1 LSPRAIGR
9 VRRRS
14 TFTALRRPA
23 GRATAGPLR
32 VSWIP
37 PQTDDAFPLVSYAI
51 GRRCG
56 NAVER
61 NRLRRRLRESV
72 RLAPPPAGVYLISAN
87 AGAGQLGFDDLAA
100 TVRSAMTTAAR
111 GAR

>member
-1 LSPRAIGR
+1 MSSRTIGR

-14 TFTALRRPA
+14 MFTALRRPA
-23 GRATAGPLR
+23 GRAAAGPLR
-32 VSWIP
+32 VSWVP
-37 PQTDDAFPLVSYAI
+37 PQTEDAFPLVSYAI

-72 RLAPPPAGVYLISAN
+72 RLAPPPPGIYLVSVE